1 MAEAV
6 APRAASPRSHLYGG
20 QAVVEGVM
28 MRGAGV
34 WAIAVRRPDSTI
46 HVESHEIDSIVLRHP
61 VLGKPFFRGVIV
73 LGQSLAIGMRALM
86 ISANQS
92 LEEDDRL
99 TPRQVA
105 LSVVLALLLF
115 VGIFIIGPATLFAWF
130 EGRTESPGIVTLI
143 GEGLFRVALFVA
155 YLWLIGKTRDIHR
168 VFEYH
173 GAEHKTIA
181 AFEHGEDLDPENV
194 DRYPKEHVRCGTNFL
209 IIVMIITIFVFTMFG
224 TPELGWRIGSRV
236 IAIPVIAAI
245 SYEALRLGAR
255 YPGSLWMR
263 ALMTPGLWLQ
273 RITTQQPDRSQI
285 EVAITAFDELLRR
298 ESAVGIP
305 EPSTEG

>member
-1 MAEAV
+1 VAEAV
-6 APRAASPRSHLYGG
+6 APRAASPRTHLYGG

-61 VLGKPFFRGVIV
+61 ILGKPFFRGVIV
-73 LGQSLAIGMRALM
+73 LGQSLAIGMRALT

-105 LSVVLALLLF
+105 LSVILALLLF
-115 VGIFIIGPATLFAWF
+115 VGIFIIAPATLFAWF
-130 EGRTESPGIVTLI
+130 EGRTESPGMVTLI

-181 AFEHGEDLDPENV
+181 AFEHGEDLEPENV

-263 ALMTPGLWLQ
+263 ALMAPGLWLQ
-273 RITTQQPDRSQI
+273 RITTQRPDRSQI

-305 EPSTEG
+305 EPTAEG